1 MKNSG
6 RYYPLIDEIKNHV
19 FQWATEEDWKKIPPA
34 LNAAL
39 TSVMNELK
47 IYESLKAI
55 GQQDERTS
63 SSEKQD
69 KIDFIAIFK
78 QKYLE
83 FTDLNYR
90 DRITPV
96 HQLLISKNMQLLR
109 QEGSSPLEF
118 LEWFFDDFATQER
131 NKQFMPPTIS
141 FTLSSFVVNKFLYQM
156 KEMLKM
162 RKRDID
168 NMAVSNMLLNI
179 AIPFLEETKDKDLSL
194 KVLAFS
200 QKELTVKKFMELLIG
215 FAEKYNKKDIVDKIK
230 TLMPDKAK

>member
-1 MKNSG
+1 MKSN

-19 FQWATEEDWKKIPPA
+19 FQWATDDEWKTIPTA
-34 LNAAL
+34 LNVAL
-39 TSVMNELK
+39 TNVMNELK

-55 GQQDERTS
+55 GQQDSRVE

-90 DRITPV
+90 DKITPV
-96 HQLLISKNMQLLR
+96 HQLLISNSMKTLR
-109 QEGSSPLEF
+109 KEGASPLEF

-131 NKQFMPPTIS
+131 NKQYMPPTIP
-141 FTLSSFVVNKFLYQM
+141 FTLSGFIINKFLFQM
-156 KEMLKM
+156 KETLKM

-168 NMAVSNMLLNI
+168 NIAISNMLLNI
-179 AIPFLEETKDKDLSL
+179 AIPFLEEVKDKDLSL

-200 QKELTVKKFMELLIG
+200 QKELTAKKFMELLIG
-215 FAEKYNKKDIVDKIK
+215 FAEKYKKTDIVEKINA
-230 TLMPDKAK
+230 LMPSKSK

>member
-1 MKNSG
+1 MKSNG

-39 TSVMNELK
+39 TNVMNELK

-55 GQQDERTS
+55 GQEDARVEST
-63 SSEKQD
+63 EKQD

-90 DRITPV
+90 EKITPV
-96 HQLLISKNMQLLR
+96 HQLLISNNMKLLR
-109 QEGSSPLEF
+109 QNGASPLEF

-131 NKQFMPPTIS
+131 NKQYMPPTIQ
-141 FTLSSFVVNKFLYQM
+141 FTLSSFIVNKFLFQM
-156 KEMLKM
+156 KETLKM

-168 NMAVSNMLLNI
+168 NMAISNMLLNI

-194 KVLAFS
+194 KILSFS
-200 QKELTVKKFMELLIG
+200 QKELTVKKFMELLLG
-215 FAEKYNKKDIVDKIK
+215 FAQKYNKQDIISKINE
-230 TLMPDKAK
+230 LMPSKSK